1 LIDVP
6 IELDRIDVSRQA
18 KEGACRGDRPL
29 AGSAGITKILPLIDA
44 HRRPL
49 AFNLTGGRSPLLS
62 AAKGRLPQVHA
73 AFRVL
78 GSVVDAKPLR
88 GE

>member
-49 AFNLTGGRSPLLS
+49 AFNLTGG
-62 AAKGRLPQVHA
+62 
-73 AFRVL
+73 
-78 GSVVDAKPLR
+78 
-88 GE
+88 